1 MSKEEQIIK
10 EYVEG
15 KSISQLTKDYPNYS
29 YRAIRKL
36 LINNQ
41 IVIRGGRS
49 KKILTPEQV
58 NLIKPLY
65 VNNTNTIKELANMV
79 DLDRETLTNLI
90 NEFGW
95 KRNNHNRVNKRI
107 QSNYFSCID
116 TPEKAYWL
124 GFLFTDGCVDH
135 YRDLNRVR
143 LQLQLTDKHILERF
157 KENLCLDCKI
167 IIDERPNSICC
178 SVEFTDAQI
187 VSDLEKYNIIP
198 NKTYKINH
206 IPYEFIPCEYLKD
219 FARGLFDGDGNLYV
233 NGNDVTFGFTSYC
246 KECVEDF
253 KTIINLI
260 INNKTESTPFFTS
273 AWHINWRG
281 RQQVYQILTRLY
293 ENSTIHL
300 NRKFQRYQQLANS
313 LI

>member
-1 MSKEEQIIK
+1 M
-10 EYVEG
+10 
-15 KSISQLTKDYPNYS
+15 TKDYPNYS

-143 LQLQLTDKHILERF
+143 L
-157 KENLCLDCKI
+157 
-167 IIDERPNSICC
+167 
-178 SVEFTDAQI
+178 
-187 VSDLEKYNIIP
+187 
-198 NKTYKINH
+198 
-206 IPYEFIPCEYLKD
+206 
-219 FARGLFDGDGNLYV
+219 
-233 NGNDVTFGFTSYC
+233 
-246 KECVEDF
+246 
-253 KTIINLI
+253 
-260 INNKTESTPFFTS
+260 
-273 AWHINWRG
+273 
-281 RQQVYQILTRLY
+281 
-293 ENSTIHL
+293 
-300 NRKFQRYQQLANS
+300 
-313 LI
+313 